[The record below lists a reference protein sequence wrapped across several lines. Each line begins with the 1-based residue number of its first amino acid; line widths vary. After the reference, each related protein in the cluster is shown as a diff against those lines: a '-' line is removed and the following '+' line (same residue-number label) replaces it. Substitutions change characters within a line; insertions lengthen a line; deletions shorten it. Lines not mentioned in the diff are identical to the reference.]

1 MHTFNIPPTLSVG
14 KGSAQELAA
23 EIKRLGCSNALLV
36 TDKFMV
42 TSGTADRFQRI
53 IEGEN
58 LGFAL
63 FDGVQP
69 DPSIANVMDGLDVYQ
84 KSGSDCVVGL
94 GGGSPMDAAKAIA
107 AMATHD
113 KPFQEY
119 AGINKFERP
128 GAPLILIPTTAGT
141 GSEVTKVAIIT
152 DTERDVKILM
162 IDLSL
167 MADAAIVDYEL
178 SMSMPASLTAH
189 VGVDTLTHAIEA
201 YVSRKANAMAD
212 PIALSCVKLVAD
224 NLMTAYQEPD
234 NEKAREAMMLAACQG
249 GIAFSNSSVCLVHG
263 MSRPIGAHF
272 HVPHG
277 LSNALL
283 LPAATEFSVQ
293 AAVDRYA
300 TVARTMGIT
309 SAAEDEKAS
318 SDLIAYLK
326 KLNADLEITSIR
338 DFVDADEATFQ
349 SKLEAMAEAAL
360 ASGSPDNNPKLST
373 ADEIIELYKKCW

>member
-1 MHTFNIPPTLSVG
+1 M
-14 KGSAQELAA
+14 
-23 EIKRLGCSNALLV
+23 IK
-36 TDKFMV
+36 
-42 TSGTADRFQRI
+42 
-53 IEGEN
+53 
-58 LGFAL
+58 
-63 FDGVQP
+63 DG
-69 DPSIANVMDGLDVYQ
+69 D
-84 KSGSDCVVGL
+84 
-94 GGGSPMDAAKAIA
+94 
-107 AMATHD
+107 
-113 KPFQEY
+113 
-119 AGINKFERP
+119 
-128 GAPLILIPTTAGT
+128 
-141 GSEVTKVAIIT
+141 KVAIIT